1 MIGKRVQ
8 ELRLKKGLTLSE
20 LAERAGVAKSYLS
33 TMERDIQS
41 NPSIQFLEKIA
52 SVLNVSVET
61 LIHPDEERKPAR
73 RAEELDEEW
82 RTLVRDAMA
91 SGISKEQFRD
101 FLEYNKWR
109 LNKEKGE

>member
-8 ELRLKKGLTLSE
+8 NLRLRRGLTLSE

-52 SVLNVSVET
+52 AVLGVTVEA
-61 LIHPDEERKPAR
+61 LLQPEEPQDSDEADR
-73 RAEELDEEW
+73 LDQEW
-82 RTLVRDAMA
+82 QELVREAMS

-101 FLEYNKWR
+101 FLEFSKWR
-109 LNKEKGE
+109 NRDRDPS